1 MLINIFLFVI
11 IGTSCYLI
19 SDLLISKNVNEKIS
33 KYLKYKNEK
42 YFEAIIKQNE
52 KNKKVK
58 IIAKIN
64 IIHKINILIEKAG
77 LNRNILINP
86 ITIIFLCFCS
96 FIVCYSIIFNIFK
109 IMTLSLIIAIPTF
122 LIPII
127 TLSII
132 AESKSKKIEKV
143 ILNFLL
149 QLKSY
154 TKINNDIIYAFKQ
167 VKTIEPLQ
175 GYIRKFLVEIN
186 SGIKFE
192 KAIENL
198 KEKIIFEKFNM
209 FLTNMQ
215 YCYINGGNFS
225 ELISKNYKI
234 ISDIQAEKN
243 KREQETMGARMVLI
257 ALILMDLFVYF
268 TFIKNDYENYLI
280 MTKSFIGN
288 LILYWNFISIWV
300 LFVLIYKV
308 KKLDY

>member
-1 MLINIFLFVI
+1 
-11 IGTSCYLI
+11 
-19 SDLLISKNVNEKIS
+19 
-33 KYLKYKNEK
+33 
-42 YFEAIIKQNE
+42 
-52 KNKKVK
+52 
-58 IIAKIN
+58 
-64 IIHKINILIEKAG
+64 
-77 LNRNILINP
+77 
-86 ITIIFLCFCS
+86 
-96 FIVCYSIIFNIFK
+96 
-109 IMTLSLIIAIPTF
+109 MTLSLIIAIPTF

-198 KEKIIFEKFNM
+198 KEKITFEKFNM